1 MTGHGAVVGTTARGR
16 PAACASWAPDP
27 NEEFRGHHNEEFRGH
42 HNEEFRGHHN
52 EEFRGHHNEEFRG
65 HRTYLVPTEAA
76 RQKVSLARP
85 PKWMGAGA
93 GTRLTVSGRGGPCGW
108 VAELSM
114 VSPELGGGVG
124 QGAVQ

>member
-27 NEEFRGHHNEEFRGH
+27 
-42 HNEEFRGHHN
+42 N